1 MHVLAGMLAA
11 RPGFE
16 PPTVDDLYQWP
27 CIVHFSPFGVNL
39 CINKVVILEF
49 AVAALTA
56 LVFILAFRRPKV
68 VPRGGQNL
76 MEAIYD
82 FVARD
87 VVEGVLGAKGVVW
100 QPYLTTL
107 FVFALFVSLLEVFP
121 GIQFPVSSRIA
132 IPIVL
137 AVGSWLIYNGAGIR
151 EKGFV
156 GYFKG
161 VMFPPGIP
169 KPAYVL
175 LTPIE
180 LVTALILR
188 PATLAI
194 RLFANF
200 FAGHVLLAVFFVG
213 TAYLVAQ
220 PATIPFGAAALALS
234 VLLVGLEI
242 FIAAVQAYVFT
253 LLTAVYI
260 TLSVSHEH

>member
-1 MHVLAGMLAA
+1 MHALLQVFAA
-11 RPGFE
+11 RAGFE
-16 PPTVDDLYQWP
+16 APTVNELYQWP
-27 CIVHFSPFGVNL
+27 CIVHFKLGVNL

-49 AVAALTA
+49 AAAALTA

-76 MEAIYD
+76 MEAMYD

-87 VVEGVLGAKGVVW
+87 VIEGVLGAKGVIW

-107 FVFALFVSLLEVFP
+107 FFFALFISLMEVVP
-121 GIQFPVSSRIA
+121 GVQFPVSSRIA
-132 IPIVL
+132 VPIVL
-137 AVGSWLIYNGAGIR
+137 AAGSWLIYNGAGIR
-151 EKGFV
+151 EKGFFR
-156 GYFKG
+156 YFKD

-169 KPAYVL
+169 KAAYIL

-180 LVTALILR
+180 LVTALVLR

-220 PATIPFGAAALALS
+220 PLTIPFGAAALVLS

-260 TLSVSHEH
+260 TLSVSEEH